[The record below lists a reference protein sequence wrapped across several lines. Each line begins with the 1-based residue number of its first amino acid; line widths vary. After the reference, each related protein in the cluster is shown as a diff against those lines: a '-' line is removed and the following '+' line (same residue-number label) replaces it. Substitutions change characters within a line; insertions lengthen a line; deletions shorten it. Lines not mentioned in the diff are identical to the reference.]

1 MIHIAAFLLS
11 FFLIFALPPASAEES
26 LGDTLKNAPAAQT
39 KPEINP
45 YADIPDE
52 FIIEA
57 REFYDMCNTTANMFQ
72 YYDCKCLATK
82 FLDKRIEMGPDIG
95 KDSITMAI
103 ERECPDASEAA
114 GYEYGQCLGQA
125 SLLPKGTIPL
135 EDYCMCFANT
145 YARLYENMSAG
156 PSSTTF
162 INLKAQAYT
171 MCQDPKLEKQLYP
184 AKN

>member
-1 MIHIAAFLLS
+1 MIRTAAFFLS
-11 FFLIFALPPASAEES
+11 FFLILASAPILAQEGLS
-26 LGDTLKNAPAAQT
+26 DTLKSAPAAQPKAAT
-39 KPEINP
+39 NP

-52 FIIEA
+52 FITEA
-57 REFYDMCNTTANMFQ
+57 RQFYDMCSTTANMFQ

-103 ERECPDASEAA
+103 GQECPDASEAA

-125 SLLPKGTIPL
+125 SLLPKGNIQL
-135 EDYCMCFANT
+135 EDYCACFANT